1 MVILALLRME
11 EEVSVGT
18 QRDTL
23 SITPATWDTSCQEV
37 LREHVSLMECGQE
50 VQLLAQVS
58 VMLIKRVI
66 HAMQVTTSAS

>member
-1 MVILALLRME
+1 ME

-23 SITPATWDTSCQEV
+23 SITPATRDTGSQEV
-37 LREHVSLMECGQE
+37 LQEHVSLMECGQE